1 MSVSKLSQEPAWLKE
16 SGRLAERR
24 AGILL
29 GSFGKCSSSTS
40 CRRAQPWFP
49 RFGWG
54 AGADPDPSLVF
65 IAAFLASLTPT
76 NEMII

>member
-1 MSVSKLSQEPAWLKE
+1 MWVSKLSQEPAWLKE
-16 SGRLAERR
+16 SGRHGERR

-29 GSFGKCSSSTS
+29 GSFGKHSASTA
-40 CRRAQPWFP
+40 CRWAQPWFP

-54 AGADPDPSLVF
+54 AGADLDPSLVF
-65 IAAFLASLTPT
+65 ITLFLASLTPS